1 MIKKETFVQAI
12 RAIQLQEE
20 ETDQLNAIY
29 RKMTGGMGYL
39 SFNGVVHE
47 ALLQTLA
54 DAMDDQFQYIEWWLY
69 EAPKDSKS
77 VFWEE
82 DGKVVSIDLA
92 EPDALYDYLV
102 QSVRERMVDVGNA
115 GQESKTGGD
124 IL

>member
-54 DAMDDQFQYIEWWLY
+54 DAMDDQFQYIDWWLY

-82 DGKVVSIDLA
+82 DGKVVSVDLA
-92 EPDALYDYLV
+92 EPEALYDYLV
-102 QSVRERMVDVGNA
+102 EGVKARQAAE
-115 GQESKTGGD
+115 GD
-124 IL
+124 SGE

>member
-20 ETDQLNAIY
+20 ETDQLNVIY
-29 RKMTGGMGYL
+29 RKMTGGMGHL
-39 SFNGVVHE
+39 SFDGVVHE

-82 DGKVVSIDLA
+82 DGKVVSVDLA
-92 EPDALYDYLV
+92 EPETLYDYLV
-102 QSVRERMVDVGNA
+102 QGVKARLDAE
-115 GQESKTGGD
+115 GD
-124 IL
+124 SGE

>member
-29 RKMTGGMGYL
+29 RKMTGGMGCL
-39 SFNGVVHE
+39 IFDGVVHE
-47 ALLQTLA
+47 ALLQTLVEE
-54 DAMDDQFQYIEWWLY
+54 MDDQFQYIEWWLY

-82 DGKVVSIDLA
+82 DGKVVSVDQA

-102 QSVRERMVDVGNA
+102 QCAKERQDATGDS
-115 GQESKTGGD
+115 GQ
-124 IL
+124 